1 MSCGDLAPS
10 TLGDTF
16 QLLLT
21 TTDNSQDA
29 EDFEI
34 IAVPN
39 NRQFDIRNG
48 DSLVSS
54 NNNPDWVVYYTAS
67 RDRSKIKFKF
77 TPRSDQVPFTLYTR
91 APRTAF
97 AYETMAFQ
105 INRMVDTGE
114 DLDEDG
120 VDDLEINEGAV
131 IRYDLRER
139 VAQIRN
145 GFIDIQSSSY

>member
-1 MSCGDLAPS
+1 MSCGGLAPS

-16 QLLLT
+16 ELLMT

-34 IAVPN
+34 IAVPS
-39 NRQFDIRNG
+39 NRQFDITNG

-54 NNNPDWVVYYTAS
+54 NNNPDWVVNYTAS
-67 RDRSKIKFKF
+67 RDRRTIKFKF

-105 INRMVDTGE
+105 INRIVDTGE

-120 VDDLEINEGAV
+120 SSDLEITEGEI
-131 IRYDLRER
+131 IRYDLREG

-145 GFIDIQSSSY
+145 GFIDMQSSIY